1 MRKYK
6 KIVVANAWSINMLSK
21 KSLVS
26 FEPIT
31 LEEVK
36 EIIKNADEIL
46 SIVGH
51 VGTASVFSQLLD
63 TEIKH
68 NRVMYKMDKS
78 DLMIVGVLGTQLP
91 EGKILTAEDLANLP
105 IQWWKVEQLV

>member
-1 MRKYK
+1 MAKYK
-6 KIVVANAWSINMLSK
+6 KVVVANAWSINMLSK

-31 LEEVK
+31 TDEAK
-36 EIIKNADEIL
+36 EIVRNADEVL

-51 VGTASVFSQLLD
+51 RGTAPVFSQLLGVD
-63 TEIKH
+63 IEY
-68 NRVMYKMDKS
+68 NRVIYKMEKT
-78 DLMIVGVLGTQLP
+78 DLMIVGVLGTRLP
-91 EGKILTAEDLANLP
+91 EGKILTKEELANLP